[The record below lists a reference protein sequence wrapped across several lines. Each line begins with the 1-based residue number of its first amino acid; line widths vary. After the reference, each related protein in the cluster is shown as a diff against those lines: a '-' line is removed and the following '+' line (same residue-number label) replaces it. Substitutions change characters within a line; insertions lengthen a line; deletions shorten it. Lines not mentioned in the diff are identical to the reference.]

1 MEGEKIIE
9 VNGLS
14 VSFDEREVL
23 KDVSF
28 TVNRGDVTVL
38 LGGSGSGK
46 STILKHLLGLFPPEP
61 GVVSIFGD
69 DIAEIE
75 EEDELEFYLK
85 LGVFYQNGALLN
97 SLTVGDNVALPLEQ
111 NTNLPPHIVEDMV
124 RTKLNLVNLEDAYYL
139 FPSQLS
145 GGMLKRAALARA
157 IIMDPP
163 LLFCDEPGAGLD
175 PVSLAGLDDLILNLR
190 EQLGMTIVMVT
201 HEVSSILRIADK
213 VLFVEDGIIAFEG
226 SLKNARKS
234 NVLSLKNFFS
244 VGTGG
249 KKVQV

>member
-1 MEGEKIIE
+1 MKEDKLIE
-9 VNGLS
+9 VNNLK
-14 VSFDEREVL
+14 VSFDERAVL

-28 TVNRGDVTVL
+28 TINKGDITVI

-46 STILKHLLGLFPPEP
+46 STILKHLLGLFP
-61 GVVSIFGD
+61 VNSNTVSVFGNDLAKVDED
-69 DIAEIE
+69 D
-75 EEDELEFYLK
+75 LQFYKK

-97 SLTVGDNVALPLEQ
+97 SLSVGENVALPLEQ
-111 NTNLPPHIVEDMV
+111 HTNLPAEMVEDMV
-124 RTKLNLVNLEDAYYL
+124 RTKLNLVNLEDAFYL
-139 FPSQLS
+139 YPSQLS

-175 PVSLAGLDDLILNLR
+175 PVSLAGLDDLILKLR
-190 EQLGMTIVMVT
+190 QQLGMTVLMVT

-213 VLFVEDGIIAFEG
+213 ILFVDNGVIAFEG
-226 SLKNARKS
+226 SLSDARKS
-234 NVLSLKNFFS
+234 EMKALKDFFT

-249 KKVQV
+249 KR

>member
-1 MEGEKIIE
+1 MESEKIIE

-14 VSFDEREVL
+14 VSFHEREIL
-23 KDVSF
+23 KNVSF
-28 TVNRGDVTVL
+28 TVQKGDVTVL

-46 STILKHLLGLFPPEP
+46 STILKHLLGLLPAAP
-61 GVVSIFGD
+61 GVISIFGD
-69 DIAEIE
+69 DVAEID

-97 SLTVGDNVALPLEQ
+97 SLTVGENVALPLEQ

-139 FPSQLS
+139 YPSQLS

-190 EQLGMTIVMVT
+190 QQLGMTVVMVT

-213 VLFVEDGIIAFEG
+213 VLFVENGVIAFEG
-226 SLKNARKS
+226 SLVNARKTT
-234 NVLSLKNFFS
+234 VPSLKNFFS

-249 KKVQV
+249 KKVS